1 MRNEKPPIQTNARC
15 SARDRPPARCCK
27 QSRSCPRRPCH
38 AYASNEARASR
49 ARCSAR
55 GRPRCCD
62 ACPGPRPPVPR
73 LLQCVQAARA
83 REAREPCMMHA
94 MQCTHVSPSKPRPAP
109 APWREL
115 MNRAGQGRGSRAWPR
130 RRTRTCACPAASDA
144 SPCRLSTA
152 SFAAVAVAR
161 AWCVTTAG
169 RAVRSVGV
177 VRATCGLWP
186 CGSPSFTG
194 PSAGASS
201 SALPAALLIWPSSR
215 GRGKKRS
222 AGEVITTDFA
232 AQPYKKN
239 ATGRYTPKTLM
250 PRVGST

>member
-1 MRNEKPPIQTNARC
+1 MPCICIERGQGQPRALL
-15 SARDRPPARCCK
+15 
-27 QSRSCPRRPCH
+27 CPRP
-38 AYASNEARASR
+38 AA
-49 ARCSAR
+49 
-55 GRPRCCD
+55 
-62 ACPGPRPPVPR
+62 

-177 VRATCGLWP
+177 VRAACGLVGVRVLP
-186 CGSPSFTG
+186 G
-194 PSAGASS
+194 PRLAHQAQ
-201 SALPAALLIWPSSR
+201 LCL
-215 GRGKKRS
+215 
-222 AGEVITTDFA
+222 
-232 AQPYKKN
+232 QPY
-239 ATGRYTPKTLM
+239 
-250 PRVGST
+250 

>member
-1 MRNEKPPIQTNARC
+1 MQCNART
-15 SARDRPPARCCK
+15 SL
-27 QSRSCPRRPCH
+27 Q
-38 AYASNEARASR
+38 AS
-49 ARCSAR
+49 
-55 GRPRCCD
+55 
-62 ACPGPRPPVPR
+62 
-73 LLQCVQAARA
+73 
-83 REAREPCMMHA
+83 
-94 MQCTHVSPSKPRPAP
+94 PAP

-144 SPCRLSTA
+144 SARRRVGCRVSTA

-177 VRATCGLWP
+177 VRAACHLWP
-186 CGSPSFTG
+186 CGSPSFTR